1 MSARLRSPRGKVAIG
16 VAGGLLVVAA
26 MWFLLVAPQRTKATE
41 LEAQV
46 ATSRA
51 ELSQRRIALARPS
64 ASVTVKP
71 GDLYRLTKALPERD
85 RHGRDSPRREPACAG
100 RNELDVPLDHAVA
113 LRCSEPATCSSH
125 SSVVVQGR
133 FSNISRFLGDLR
145 SLVSVRHGRLDA
157 RGRLYSVSQVDMGT
171 PEGAKKFPVVQAKV
185 TLNAFTFSAPV
196 PTTTTPPSTPTDTSS
211 SGTVAAGA
219 TP

>member
-16 VAGGLLVVAA
+16 VVGGLLVVAA
-26 MWFLLVAPQRTKATE
+26 MWFLLVAPQRTKLTD
-41 LEAQV
+41 LKAQV
-46 ATSRA
+46 ETSRT

-71 GDLYRLTKALPERD
+71 GDLYRLTKALPNENDMSGILLDVNRL
-85 RHGRDSPRREPACAG
+85 AG
-100 RNELDVPLDHAVA
+100 RNSLDFRSITPAAPVLGAGYLQQPL
-113 LRCSEPATCSSH
+113 
-125 SSVVVQGR
+125 SVVVQGR

-145 SLVSVRHGRLDA
+145 SLVSVRRGRLDA

-171 PEGAKKFPVVQAKV
+171 PEGAKKFPVVLAHV

-196 PTTTTPPSTPTDTSS
+196 PTTTTPPSTSTDTSS
-211 SGTVAAGA
+211 SGTVAVGA